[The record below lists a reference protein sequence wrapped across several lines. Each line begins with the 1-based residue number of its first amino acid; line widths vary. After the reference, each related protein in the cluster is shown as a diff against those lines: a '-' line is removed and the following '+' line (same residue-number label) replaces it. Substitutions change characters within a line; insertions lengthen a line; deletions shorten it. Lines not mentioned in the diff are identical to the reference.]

1 MSFFRTAIITLL
13 LVISAV
19 VSSGSAF
26 AEPTIRDLNVNFD
39 AQNGTTRDGYIDSF
53 KWGFGA
59 YFF

>member
-1 MSFFRTAIITLL
+1 MSFFRTALITFLL
-13 LVISAV
+13 AISAV

-53 KWGFGA
+53 K
-59 YFF
+59 